1 MEHGFG
7 SESLTEQLIA
17 LAGSHPV
24 ADVLERHRE
33 QITADLIR
41 RFKDK
46 VAHAIRADINRATQL
61 AQLTCQAAMMTDDPI
76 CHALAHHSMGMSKHF
91 SGRYAEAV
99 ASYEQAEAIY
109 AQLGDEVAAA
119 RVGRAKV
126 DALIY
131 LSRYDEALQ
140 LAAQARSI
148 FARHSENNLLAQLEM
163 NVGNI
168 YHRLDQYHQALEHY
182 ERAEKTFARLD
193 NAFDL
198 AQVWMNQAN
207 QYTQLNDFNKAL
219 DLYERAHRQYE
230 KLRMP
235 LMVNQVEY
243 SIAWLHFLRGNFK
256 QSLTLFA
263 KSKAKA
269 LELGDVTLPI
279 LCDLD
284 QAEVYLQLNAYE
296 DAIEFAQRAAE
307 QFHQLGMNYEFAK
320 ARMYVGM
327 AYLHLNNFDAA
338 QTALR
343 QARDAFVVEHNDIY
357 VALTNIYL
365 SDVVAHKHDWT
376 QAQQLC
382 AEAKALFVAHNL
394 TTKVAY
400 ADLQMARLKFLQADL
415 QAAEALCG
423 AALNALGQMEAPWVK
438 YQCFHLLG
446 NVLHRRGQHQKAY
459 DYYRQAIDYLEAM
472 RSSIR
477 VDEYKC
483 SFLKDKLRVYEDLI
497 ELCLATDQHNKL
509 EEAFTNIQAAKSRS
523 LVELLAVE
531 RDIRGKVHD
540 ASVEALYR
548 EWNRIREELDFYYSR
563 INQYQNHGQR
573 PAWMGTE
580 LQKEVQER
588 EQQLA
593 RLARQLRLQDAEYAS
608 LHTTTHIDMDR
619 VRHHLAD
626 DEVLI
631 EYFMLNDRL
640 MAFVLDR
647 NDARL
652 VNDVTNLTTT
662 APLLQWVRF
671 YNEQCTMADRLSPAQ
686 LAQAAT
692 MQRQCLEKLY
702 AHLIAPIEPLIDG
715 KKLIIAPHGFL
726 HYIPFHAL
734 HDGQQF
740 LIDRYEISYCPSA
753 NVFTLCTEKARTQ
766 SAGDDMLILGISDEA
781 APLIRDEV
789 QAVKSLWPKARL
801 FMDRDA
807 TFERLQQHA
816 PTARWLH
823 LASHGTFRRD
833 NPMFST
839 LKLSNRWLNLYDIFN
854 LNLNAD
860 LVTLSACETGMNE
873 VFPGDELFG
882 LIRGFLYAGAPS
894 LIVSLWVVH
903 DRSTTE
909 LMCQLYTGLRQGISK
924 RAALRQAQ
932 LTVKEAF
939 EHPYYWA
946 PFILVGATACVP
958 SQNKQ
963 AKEKIAP
970 WH

>member
-1 MEHGFG
+1 MECRPS
-7 SESLTEQLIA
+7 SESVTERLIA
-17 LAGSHPV
+17 LADSQPL
-24 ADVLERHRE
+24 AEVLKRHR
-33 QITADLIR
+33 DLITHDVIR
-41 RFKDK
+41 RLKDK
-46 VAHAIRADINRATQL
+46 VAHAIRADIHRATRL
-61 AQLTCQAAMMTDDPI
+61 AQLTCQAAMATDDPI

-99 ASYEQAEAIY
+99 EAYEQAEAIY
-109 AQLGDEVAAA
+109 ACLHDEVAAA

-140 LAAQARSI
+140 VASQARSV
-148 FARHSENNLLAQLEM
+148 FVRHSENNLLAQLDM

-168 YHRLDQYHQALEHY
+168 YHRLDQYHQALAHY
-182 ERAEKTFARLD
+182 DRAEKTFARLD
-193 NAFDL
+193 NEFDL

-207 QYTQLNDFNKAL
+207 QYTQLNDFNRAI
-219 DLYERAHRQYE
+219 DLYHRARRQYE
-230 KLRMP
+230 KLQMP

-243 SIAWLHFLRGNFK
+243 SLAWLHFLRGNFK
-256 QSLTLFA
+256 QSLKLFA
-263 KSKAKA
+263 QTKAKA

-284 QAEVYLQLNAYE
+284 QAEVYLQLNAYQ
-296 DAIEFAQRAAE
+296 DAIESAQRAAE
-307 QFHQLGMNYEFAK
+307 QFHRLGMNYEFAK
-320 ARMYVGM
+320 ACMYMGIAHM
-327 AYLHLNNFDAA
+327 HLNNLDAA
-338 QTALR
+338 EMALR
-343 QARDAFVVEHNDIY
+343 QARHAFIVEQNDIY
-357 VALTNIYL
+357 VALTNVYL
-365 SDVVAHKHDWT
+365 SDVVAHKHDWA
-376 QAQQLC
+376 QAQQWC
-382 AEAKALFVAHNL
+382 TEAKALFVKHNL

-400 ADLQMARLKFLQADL
+400 ADLQMARLKFLQAEL
-415 QAAEALCG
+415 QTAETLCRS
-423 AALNALGQMEAPWVK
+423 ALNALGHAEAPWVK

-446 NVLHRRGQHQKAY
+446 NVMHRCGQYKEAH
-459 DYYRQAIDYLEAM
+459 DYYRQAIDYIEAM

-497 ELCLATDQHNKL
+497 ELCLAADQPNKL
-509 EEAFTNIQAAKSRS
+509 EEAFASIQAAKSRS
-523 LVELLAVE
+523 LVELLAVA
-531 RDIRGKVHD
+531 RDIRGKFHD
-540 ASVEALYR
+540 ASVEALYQ

-573 PAWMGTE
+573 PAWMATE
-580 LQKEVQER
+580 LQMEVQER
-588 EQQLA
+588 EQQLS
-593 RLARQLRLQDAEYAS
+593 RLARQLHLQDAEYAS
-608 LHTTTHIDMDR
+608 LHTMTHIDTEQ
-619 VRHHLAD
+619 VRRHLAP

-631 EYFMLNDRL
+631 EYFTLNDRL
-640 MAFVLDR
+640 MAFVLDHD
-647 NDARL
+647 DARL
-652 VNDVTNLTTT
+652 VNDVTDVTTT
-662 APLLQWVRF
+662 APLLQWIKF
-671 YNEQCTMADRLSPAQ
+671 YNEQFTMGDRLPPTQ

-692 MQRQCLEKLY
+692 TQRQCLEKLY
-702 AHLIAPIEPLIDG
+702 AQLVAPIEPLIDG
-715 KKLIIAPHGFL
+715 KKLIIAPYGLL
-726 HYIPFHAL
+726 HYVPFHAL

-753 NVFTLCTEKARTQ
+753 NVFMLCTEKAWTQ
-766 SAGDDMLILGISDEA
+766 SAGDEMLILGIADEA

-789 QAVKSLWPKARL
+789 QAVKSLWPNAHL
-801 FMDRDA
+801 FVDGDA
-807 TFERLQQHA
+807 TFECLQQHA

-823 LASHGTFRRD
+823 LASHGMFRRD

-839 LKLSNRWLNLYDIFN
+839 LKLSNRWLTLYDIFN
-854 LNLNAD
+854 LNLKAD

-903 DRSTTE
+903 DRSTAE
-909 LMCQLYTGLRQGISK
+909 LMRQLYANLRQGISK

-932 LTVKEAF
+932 LAVKETF

-946 PFILVGATACVP
+946 PFILIGATA
-958 SQNKQ
+958 SLSSHNKQ
-963 AKEKIAP
+963 AEEQIEL